1 MTAQADSNPNRQRF
15 WLIAVQTLLG
25 AALLL
30 LWSRI
35 VDLSAVL
42 ESIRGSQWTSLAVA
56 GILAIVSTVFR
67 AARWNLVLRP
77 IAVLPQLQVWRV
89 GLASSLINFVIP
101 IRSGE
106 LARALFLK
114 QLHKI
119 PISVSLPTVAVDRSL
134 DLFAVVVVGAIGAIG
149 GIAIEGSISV
159 VLMLGGMLFL
169 GFAGFVLTAILAQ
182 DRLQA
187 LFGRLLPAALGER
200 MRDRILG
207 LIDGVLT
214 GFVTIGKRPGA
225 LLPLAGFSLAA
236 TALDAGVLLVL
247 FASLGIAIS
256 PVIALVG
263 YALFVITF
271 IIPGAPG
278 YIGSMEAFGSL
289 VFGALGVGGVE
300 AASVIVLFHALN
312 AVMLGLLGGLAIW
325 TLRLRPRSAL
335 RSVLQTEPENGG

>member
-1 MTAQADSNPNRQRF
+1 MLLAA
-15 WLIAVQTLLG
+15 AVLAVLSSAARSVRWGTLLG
-25 AALLL
+25 HYMKLKLN
-30 LWSRI
+30 
-35 VDLSAVL
+35 
-42 ESIRGSQWTSLAVA
+42 E
-56 GILAIVSTVFR
+56 
-67 AARWNLVLRP
+67 
-77 IAVLPQLQVWRV
+77 VWRI

-134 DLFAVVVVGAIGAIG
+134 DLFAVVVVGAIGAVG
-149 GIAIEGSISV
+149 GIAIEGSVSV
-159 VLMLGGMLFL
+159 VLLLGGLLFL
-169 GFAGFVLTAILAQ
+169 GFAGFVLTAIMAQ

-187 LFGRLLPAALGER
+187 LFERSLPAALGEQ

-207 LIDGVLT
+207 LIQGVLT
-214 GFVTIGKRPGA
+214 GFAAIGKRPAA
-225 LLPLAGFSLAA
+225 LLPLVSLSLAA

-271 IIPGAPG
+271 LVPGAPG

-289 VFGALGVGGVE
+289 VFGALGVGGVQ

-325 TLRLRPRSAL
+325 TLGLRPRSAL
-335 RSVLQTEPENGG
+335 RSVLKTEPENGV